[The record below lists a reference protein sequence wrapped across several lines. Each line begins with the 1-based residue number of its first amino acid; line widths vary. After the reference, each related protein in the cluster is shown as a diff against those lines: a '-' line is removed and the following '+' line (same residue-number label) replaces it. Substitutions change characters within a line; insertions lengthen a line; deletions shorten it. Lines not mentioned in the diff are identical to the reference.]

1 MYIKTTMTHP
11 LTLVRMTVIKKPTN
25 NKCWR
30 GCGGNETLVHCC
42 WECKLVRPLW
52 KTVWRLLTKLKLE
65 LPYEPKISFL
75 GIHPENM
82 KTLIQK
88 STCTPVLIAASFTIA
103 KI

>member
-11 LTLVRMTVIKKPTN
+11 LTLVRMTVIKKSTN

-52 KTVWRLLTKLKLE
+52 KRVWSFLTKLKLE

-88 STCTPVLIAASFTIA
+88 NTCTPMLIAASFTIA
-103 KI
+103 KT